1 MDCFYCER
9 AFPADCALSGNLV
22 SNDGFLH
29 VRRRMGSNV
38 LIYVL
43 EGTLYIAGNGVR
55 REVKEGQL
63 LLLPGGEEHYG
74 YQSSEGRLSYFWIHF
89 DTNEKLQR
97 MGERHLPEK
106 PGEDA
111 CILPEYGNACNRER
125 VSLLFRQ
132 VTQYSRREDLYS
144 GRILNSALE
153 LLLMELTQEFLEA
166 AFGRKDGISPSMYR
180 VMEWVRNNCSR
191 SLNREMIAETFQYN
205 PDYLSMHFKK
215 ETGMGLMSYLNR
227 ERISRSKALL
237 SCGNISILEAAYE
250 SGFQDEKYFM
260 RTFKRLEGITP
271 SQYKNTFYQHYIN

>member
-63 LLLPGGEEHYG
+63 LLLSGGEEHYG
-74 YQSSEGRLSYFWIHF
+74 YRSSEGRLSYFWIHF

-180 VMEWVRNNCSR
+180 VMEWVRNNCGR

-205 PDYLSMHFKK
+205 PDYLSMRFKK
-215 ETGMGLMSYLNR
+215 ETGIGLMSYLNR
-227 ERISRSKALL
+227 ERISRAKALL
-237 SCGNISILEAAYE
+237 SCGNISIKEAAYE

>member
-153 LLLMELTQEFLEA
+153 LLLM
-166 AFGRKDGISPSMYR
+166 
-180 VMEWVRNNCSR
+180 
-191 SLNREMIAETFQYN
+191 
-205 PDYLSMHFKK
+205 
-215 ETGMGLMSYLNR
+215 
-227 ERISRSKALL
+227 
-237 SCGNISILEAAYE
+237 
-250 SGFQDEKYFM
+250 
-260 RTFKRLEGITP
+260 
-271 SQYKNTFYQHYIN
+271 

>member
-43 EGTLYIAGNGVR
+43 EGTLYIAENGVR

-166 AFGRKDGISPSMYR
+166 AFGRKDGVSPSMYR
-180 VMEWVRNNCSR
+180 VMEWVHNNCSR

-205 PDYLSMHFKK
+205 PDYLSMRFKK

-227 ERISRSKALL
+227 ERISRAKALL
-237 SCGNISILEAAYE
+237 SCGNISIKEAAYE

>member
-9 AFPADCALSGNLV
+9 AFPAGCALSGNLV

-74 YQSSEGRLSYFWIHF
+74 YQSSKGRLSYFWIHF

-111 CILPEYGNACNRER
+111 CILPEYGNVCNRER

-153 LLLMELTQEFLEA
+153 VLLMELTQEFLEA

-205 PDYLSMHFKK
+205 PDYLSMRFKK
-215 ETGMGLMSYLNR
+215 DTGMGLMSYLNR
-227 ERISRSKALL
+227 ERISRAKALL
-237 SCGNISILEAAYE
+237 SCGNISIKEAAYE

>member
-180 VMEWVRNNCSR
+180 VMEWVRNNCR
-191 SLNREMIAETFQYN
+191 DRL
-205 PDYLSMHFKK
+205 
-215 ETGMGLMSYLNR
+215 TGR
-227 ERISRSKALL
+227 
-237 SCGNISILEAAYE
+237 
-250 SGFQDEKYFM
+250 
-260 RTFKRLEGITP
+260 
-271 SQYKNTFYQHYIN
+271 

>member
-22 SNDGFLH
+22 SNDGFLY

-43 EGTLYIAGNGVR
+43 EGTLYIAENGVR

-166 AFGRKDGISPSMYR
+166 AFGRKDGVSPSMYR
-180 VMEWVRNNCSR
+180 VMEWVHNNCSR

-205 PDYLSMHFKK
+205 PDYLSMRFKK

-227 ERISRSKALL
+227 ERISRAKALL
-237 SCGNISILEAAYE
+237 SCGNISIKEAAYE